1 MIKNEVMGILFTNVH
16 DEYLGELTA
25 KRAVASIPFGARYR
39 LIDFALSNLVNAGVS
54 KVGVITKSNYQSLMD
69 HIGSGKYWDLDR
81 KKGGL
86 FILPPYNTTESGFS
100 ESKIDALGGIM
111 TFLRRSSEKYV
122 VMCDANVVGNIDIDA
137 VIEYHKEKQAD
148 VTFVYKSGAGSDNDH
163 DKISF
168 KVLKSGAIKDI
179 RVDDSDSKTS
189 NYSLHILVLEREKL
203 IELIKEAQSKNL
215 KHLTKDV
222 FMAKEGELKY
232 FGFKANTYATV
243 INSREAY
250 VKANFDLL
258 DPKVRAELFCPER
271 PIYTKNRDNMPAKYG
286 IEAKVTNSLVGDGA
300 VIHATVK
307 NSIVFR
313 DVTVEEG
320 ANIENCILMQ
330 GCTVKANATLKHVAA
345 DKNSVVSEGSEISG
359 NKNYTVIIPKETTV

>member
-25 KRAVASIPFGARYR
+25 KRAIASIPFGARYR
-39 LIDFALSNLVNAGVS
+39 LIDFALSNLVNAGIS

-86 FILPPYNTTESGFS
+86 FILPPYNTAESGFS
-100 ESKIDALGGIM
+100 DSKIDALGGIM
-111 TFLRRSSEKYV
+111 TFLRRSSEKYI
-122 VMCDANVVGNIDIDA
+122 VMCDANVVTNIDIDA
-137 VIEYHKEKQAD
+137 VIQYHKEKKAD
-148 VTFVYKSGAGSDNDH
+148 VTFVYKSGAGSNNDR

-179 RVDDSDSKTS
+179 RVDDSKSS
-189 NYSLHILVLEREKL
+189 NYSLQILVLEREKL

-222 FMAKEGELKY
+222 FMAKENELKY

-243 INSREAY
+243 IDSRETY
-250 VKANFDLL
+250 VKANLDLL
-258 DPKVRAELFCPER
+258 DPKVRAELFCSER

-286 IEAKVTNSLVGDGA
+286 IEAKVSNSLVGDGA
-300 VIHATVK
+300 EIHGTVK
-307 NSIVFR
+307 NSIIFR
-313 DVTVEEG
+313 DVTIGQG
-320 ANIENCILMQ
+320 AVIENCILMQ
-330 GCTVKANATLKHVAA
+330 GCTVEDNAVLKFIAA
-345 DKNSVVSEGSEISG
+345 DKNSVISADSSING